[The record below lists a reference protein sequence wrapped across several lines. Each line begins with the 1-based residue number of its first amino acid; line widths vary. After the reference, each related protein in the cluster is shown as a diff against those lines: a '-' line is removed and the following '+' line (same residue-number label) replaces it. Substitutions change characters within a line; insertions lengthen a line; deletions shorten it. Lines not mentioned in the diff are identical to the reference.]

1 MLSEINM
8 KAVAS
13 HHHERMRWVNAPG
26 NAQTF
31 ISRLSCTLAERSVM
45 LSEINMKAVASHHH
59 ERMRWVVV
67 APHNL
72 VAH

>member
-1 MLSEINM
+1 
-8 KAVAS
+8 
-13 HHHERMRWVNAPG
+13 
-26 NAQTF
+26 
-31 ISRLSCTLAERSVM
+31 M